1 MIKINNKCRTCF
13 NETTKGL
20 QSLTKI
26 TTDEQNQQKSYAE
39 LLNEVA
45 NINVSIRNKKKKS
58 RKSLTILTICTLNID
73 ST

>member
-13 NETTKGL
+13 NESTKGL

-26 TTDEQNQQKSYAE
+26 TTDEQNQPKSYAE

-45 NINVSIRNKKKKS
+45 NINVSFTKMNKKTK
-58 RKSLTILTICTLNID
+58 NH
-73 ST
+73 